1 MASEHGL
8 QHQVEVASP
17 ESPRAQSG
25 RANRHHPTHH
35 HGVFR
40 LRYGHPLPFGATVV
54 PGGINF
60 SVFSSHATGCT
71 LVLFEK
77 GAQRPFAEI
86 PFPQEF
92 RMGNVYAMTV
102 FDLDPAKIEYGFR
115 MDGPSSPKAGHRF
128 DVRNILLDPFAR
140 AVGGRET
147 FGAKPRSHDIFPHRG
162 RIPENNFDWEHDRPL
177 DLPVEQLVIYELHV
191 RGFTR
196 HDSSGVAQPGT
207 FDGLREKIPY
217 LKSLGI
223 NCIELMPI
231 FEFDEHENH
240 RSNPE
245 TGELLVNYWGYSTVA
260 FRAPKAGYAARGHE
274 GRETDELKEL
284 VKACHAEGIQ
294 VILDVVF
301 NHTAE
306 GDGNGPTISFRGLD
320 NKTYYLLG
328 PNGEYL
334 NFSGCGN
341 TLDCNHPVVR
351 DFVLDCLRYWAAEYH
366 IDGFR
371 FDLASVLGR
380 DSQGNPLPNPPLL
393 EAIAHD
399 PVLAHCELIA
409 EAWDAGGLYQV
420 GNFPNYG
427 RWMEWNG
434 KFRDAARRFLRG
446 DVNSVGEMVQ
456 RILGS
461 PDLYQAG
468 GRKPFASVNFIT
480 CHDGFTLADLFRYEK
495 KHNLTNGENNK
506 DGGDDNW
513 SWNCGVEG
521 TTEDAEINALRTR
534 CAKNAVALLLVSQG
548 VPMLYMG
555 DEMGRTQNGNNNTY
569 CHDKDWNWLDWRLA
583 GENEGLVRFVRLMID
598 FRRRHAG
605 LRRSDWFTG
614 KSEVLHGGIS
624 WHGVE
629 PGKPDWTEFS
639 HSLAFM
645 ITGGNARND
654 SSAGSFYAAFN
665 MHKEPLSF
673 ELPEAPKGTRWHLMA
688 DTSRPSPEDIREP
701 GRETLLPDGQPLV
714 LVPYST
720 ALCVARPA

>member
-1 MASEHGL
+1 
-8 QHQVEVASP
+8 
-17 ESPRAQSG
+17 
-25 RANRHHPTHH
+25 
-35 HGVFR
+35 VFR
-40 LRYGHPLPFGATVV
+40 LRYGHPLPFGATIV

-71 LVLFEK
+71 LVLFER

-86 PFPQEF
+86 PVPPEF
-92 RMGNVYAMTV
+92 RMGDVYAMTV
-102 FDLDPAKIEYGFR
+102 LDVDPHAIEYGFR
-115 MDGPSSPKAGHRF
+115 MDGPFNPKAGHRF
-128 DVRNILLDPFAR
+128 DKRHVLLDPFAR
-140 AVGGRET
+140 AVGGREK
-147 FGAKPRSHDIFPHRG
+147 FGAPARSRDIFPHRG

-177 DLPVEQLVIYELHV
+177 DIPVEQLVIYELHV

-196 HDSSGVAQPGT
+196 HPSSGVAAPGT

-217 LKSLGI
+217 LKSIGV
-223 NCIELMPI
+223 NCIELMPV
-231 FEFDEHENH
+231 FEFDEHENE
-240 RSNPE
+240 RTNPD
-245 TGELLVNYWGYSTVA
+245 TGEVLVNYWGYSTVA
-260 FRAPKAGYAARGHE
+260 FRAPKAGYAARGTA
-274 GRETDELKEL
+274 GREADELKDL

-420 GNFPNYG
+420 GNFPSYG

-446 DVNSVGEMVQ
+446 DDNSVGDMVQ

-461 PDLYQAG
+461 PDLYQAS
-468 GRKPFASVNFIT
+468 GRTPCASVNFIT
-480 CHDGFTLADLFRYEK
+480 CHDGFTLADLFSYEK
-495 KHNLTNGENNK
+495 KHNLSNGETNR

-513 SWNCGVEG
+513 SWNCGSEG
-521 TTEDAEINALRTR
+521 PTNDGQINALRLR
-534 CAKNAVALLLVSQG
+534 CAKNAIALLLISQG

-555 DEMGRTQNGNNNTY
+555 DEMGRTQDGNNNAY
-569 CHDKDWNWLDWRLA
+569 CHDTEWNWLDWALA
-583 GENEGLVRFVRLMID
+583 AKSNGLVRFVRLMIE
-598 FRRRHAG
+598 FRRQHAG

-614 KSEVLHGGIS
+614 KPDAPRAGIS
-624 WHGVE
+624 WHGVKPYE
-629 PGKPDWTEFS
+629 PDWSEHS

-645 ITGGNARND
+645 ISGGSSRED
-654 SSAGSFYAAFN
+654 ESAGSSFYAAFN
-665 MHKEPLSF
+665 MHKDPLPF
-673 ELPEAPKGTRWHLMA
+673 VLPAPPIGVHWHLMA
-688 DTSRPSPEDIREP
+688 DTSRPSPQDIHEAGSEP
-701 GRETLLPDGQPLV
+701 AMQPDAPVV
-714 LVPYST
+714 LAPFST
-720 ALCVARPA
+720 VLCVGQRR

>member
-1 MASEHGL
+1 
-8 QHQVEVASP
+8 
-17 ESPRAQSG
+17 
-25 RANRHHPTHH
+25 
-35 HGVFR
+35 VFR
-40 LRYGHPLPFGATVV
+40 LRYGRPLPFGANVV

-86 PFPQEF
+86 PFPREF

-102 FDLDPAKIEYGFR
+102 FDLDPSNIEYGFR
-115 MDGPSSPKAGHRF
+115 MDGPLNPKAGHRF

-140 AVGGRET
+140 AVGGREA
-147 FGAKPRSHDIFPHRG
+147 FGTQPSSHDIFPHRG

-177 DLPVEQLVIYELHV
+177 DIPVEQLVIYELHV

-196 HDSSGVAQPGT
+196 HHSSGVSAPGT

-217 LKSLGI
+217 LKSLGV

-231 FEFDEHENH
+231 FEFDEHENT

-245 TGELLVNYWGYSTVA
+245 TGELLTNYWGYSTVA
-260 FRAPKAGYAARGHE
+260 FRAPKAGFAARGNE
-274 GRETDELKEL
+274 GRETEELKQM

-306 GDGNGPTISFRGLD
+306 GDANGPTISFRGLD

-446 DVNSVGEMVQ
+446 DDNSVGEMVQ

-461 PDLYQAG
+461 PDLYQAS

-480 CHDGFTLADLFRYEK
+480 CHDGFTLADLFSYEK
-495 KHNLTNGENNK
+495 KHNLSNGEENK

-513 SWNCGVEG
+513 SWNCGAEG
-521 TTEDAEINALRTR
+521 PTNDAEINALRLR
-534 CAKNAVALLLVSQG
+534 CAKNAVTLLLVSQG

-555 DEMGRTQNGNNNTY
+555 DEMGRTQSGNNNAY
-569 CHDKDWNWLDWRLA
+569 CHDKEWNWLDWDLA
-583 GENEGLVRFVRLMID
+583 GKNDGLVRFVRLMID

-614 KSEVLHGGIS
+614 KSDVPHGGIS

-629 PGKPDWTEFS
+629 AGKPDWSEFS

-645 ITGGNARND
+645 ITAGAGWDD
-654 SSAGSFYAAFN
+654 SAAGSFYAAFN
-665 MHKEPLSF
+665 MHVEPLPF
-673 ELPEAPKGTRWHLMA
+673 ELPEAPGGTRWHLMA
-688 DTSRPSPEDIREP
+688 ETSRPSPEDIREP
-701 GRETLLPDGQPLV
+701 GHETLLPEGAPLV
-714 LVPYST
+714 LQPYST
-720 ALCVARPA
+720 ALCVARSV

>member
-1 MASEHGL
+1 M
-8 QHQVEVASP
+8 
-17 ESPRAQSG
+17 
-25 RANRHHPTHH
+25 
-35 HGVFR
+35 FR
-40 LRYGHPLPFGATVV
+40 LRYGHPLPFGANVV

-86 PFPQEF
+86 PFPREF

-102 FDLDPAKIEYGFR
+102 FDLDPSKIEYGFR
-115 MDGPSSPKAGHRF
+115 MDGPLNPKAGHRF

-140 AVGGRET
+140 AVGGREA
-147 FGAKPRSHDIFPHRG
+147 FGAQPSSHDIFPHRG

-177 DLPVEQLVIYELHV
+177 DIPVEQLVIYELHV

-196 HDSSGVAQPGT
+196 HDSSGVSAPGT

-217 LKSLGI
+217 LKSLGV

-231 FEFDEHENH
+231 FEFDEHENT

-245 TGELLVNYWGYSTVA
+245 TGELLTNYWGYSTVA
-260 FRAPKAGYAARGHE
+260 FRAPKAGFAARGNE
-274 GRETDELKEL
+274 GRETEELKQM

-306 GDGNGPTISFRGLD
+306 GDANGPTISFRGLD

-446 DVNSVGEMVQ
+446 DDNSVGEMVQ

-461 PDLYQAG
+461 PDLYQAS

-480 CHDGFTLADLFRYEK
+480 CHDGFTLADLFSYEK
-495 KHNLTNGENNK
+495 KHNLSNGEKNK

-521 TTEDAEINALRTR
+521 PTNDAEINALRLR

-555 DEMGRTQNGNNNTY
+555 DEMGRTQSGNNNAY
-569 CHDKDWNWLDWRLA
+569 CHDKDWNWLDWGLA
-583 GENEGLVRFVRLMID
+583 GQNEGLVRFVRLMID

-614 KSEVLHGGIS
+614 KSDVPHGGIS

-629 PGKPDWTEFS
+629 AGKPDWSEFS

-645 ITGGNARND
+645 ITAGAGRDD
-654 SSAGSFYAAFN
+654 SAAGSFYAAFN
-665 MHKEPLSF
+665 MHKEPLPF
-673 ELPEAPKGTRWHLMA
+673 ELPEAPGGTHWHLMA
-688 DTSRPSPEDIREP
+688 ETSRPSPEDIREP
-701 GRETLLPDGQPLV
+701 GHETLLPEGAPLV
-714 LVPYST
+714 LQPYST
-720 ALCVARPA
+720 ALCVARSV

>member
-1 MASEHGL
+1 M
-8 QHQVEVASP
+8 EVARP
-17 ESPRAQSG
+17 ESPGPQGERPHRQ
-25 RANRHHPTHH
+25 HPTHH

-40 LRYGHPLPFGATVV
+40 LRYGHPLPFGANVV

-71 LVLFEK
+71 LVLFET

-86 PFPQEF
+86 PFPREF

-102 FDLDPAKIEYGFR
+102 FDLDPSNIEYGFR
-115 MDGPSSPKAGHRF
+115 MDGPLNPKAGHRF
-128 DVRNILLDPFAR
+128 DARNILLDPFAC
-140 AVGGRET
+140 AVGGREK
-147 FGAKPRSHDIFPHRG
+147 FGAQPRSHDIFPHRG

-177 DLPVEQLVIYELHV
+177 DIPVEQLVIYELHV

-196 HDSSGVAQPGT
+196 HDSSGVSAPGT

-217 LKSLGI
+217 LKSLGV

-231 FEFDEHENH
+231 FEFDEHENT
-240 RSNPE
+240 RTNPE
-245 TGELLVNYWGYSTVA
+245 TGELLTNYWGYSTVA
-260 FRAPKAGYAARGHE
+260 FRAPKAGFAARGNE
-274 GRETDELKEL
+274 GRETEELKEM
-284 VKACHAEGIQ
+284 VKACHAEGVQ

-306 GDGNGPTISFRGLD
+306 GDANGPTISFRGLD

-446 DVNSVGEMVQ
+446 DDNSVGEMVQ

-461 PDLYQAG
+461 PDLYQAS

-480 CHDGFTLADLFRYEK
+480 CHDGFTLADLFSYEK
-495 KHNLTNGENNK
+495 KHNLSNGEKNK

-521 TTEDAEINALRTR
+521 PTNDAEINALRLR

-555 DEMGRTQNGNNNTY
+555 DEMGRTQNGNNNAY
-569 CHDKDWNWLDWRLA
+569 CHDKEWNWLDWGLA

-614 KSEVLHGGIS
+614 KSDVPHGGIS

-629 PGKPDWTEFS
+629 AGKPDWSEFS

-645 ITGGNARND
+645 ITAGAGRDD
-654 SSAGSFYAAFN
+654 SAACSFYAAFN
-665 MHKEPLSF
+665 MHKEPLPF
-673 ELPEAPKGTRWHLMA
+673 ELPEAPGGTRWHLMA

-701 GRETLLPDGQPLV
+701 GHETLLPEGAPLV
-714 LVPYST
+714 LQPYST
-720 ALCVARPA
+720 ALCVARSV

>member
-1 MASEHGL
+1 MEVDPPPAS
-8 QHQVEVASP
+8 APDAKDNKTKS
-17 ESPRAQSG
+17 R
-25 RANRHHPTHH
+25 PTHH

-54 PGGINF
+54 PGGGVNF
-60 SVFSSHATGCT
+60 SVFSSHASGCT
-71 LVLFEK
+71 LVLFER
-77 GAQRPFAEI
+77 GAQRPFAEV
-86 PFPQEF
+86 PFPPEF
-92 RMGNVYAMTV
+92 RMGDVYAMTV
-102 FDLDPAKIEYGFR
+102 FDLEPHNIEYGFR
-115 MDGPSSPKAGHRF
+115 MDGPFNPKAGHRF
-128 DVRNILLDPFAR
+128 DRRQVLLDPFAR
-140 AVGGRET
+140 AVGGREI
-147 FGAKPRSHDIFPHRG
+147 FGGAVRTHDIFPHRG
-162 RIPENNFDWEHDRPL
+162 RIPENDFDWEHDRPL

-196 HDSSGVAQPGT
+196 HPASGVKHPGT
-207 FDGLREKIPY
+207 FDGLREKIPH
-217 LKSLGI
+217 LKSLGV
-223 NCIELMPI
+223 NCIELMPV
-231 FEFDEHENH
+231 FEFDEHENYRAH
-240 RSNPE
+240 PE
-245 TGELLVNYWGYSTVA
+245 TGERLCNYWGYSTVG
-260 FRAPKAGYAARGHE
+260 FRAPKAGFAATGPHGGE
-274 GRETDELKEL
+274 VNELKRM

-306 GDGNGPTISFRGLD
+306 GDANGPTISFRGLD
-320 NKTYYLLG
+320 NKTYYLLS
-328 PNGEYL
+328 PNGDYL

-420 GNFPNYG
+420 GSFPSYG

-446 DVNSVGEMVQ
+446 DDNSVGEMVQ

-461 PDLYQAG
+461 PDLYEAS
-468 GRKPFASVNFIT
+468 GRKPFASVNFVT
-480 CHDGFTLADLFRYEK
+480 CHDGFTLADLFSYEK
-495 KHNLTNGENNK
+495 KHNLTNGEKNK

-521 TTEDAEINALRTR
+521 PTDDPDISELRLR
-534 CAKNAVALLLVSQG
+534 CAKNAIALLLVSQG
-548 VPMLYMG
+548 VPMLYRG
-555 DEMGRTQNGNNNTY
+555 DAMGRTQNGNTNAY
-569 CHDKDWNWLDWRLA
+569 CHAHEWNWLDWSLA
-583 GENEGLVRFVRLMID
+583 GKNEGLVRFVRMMID
-598 FRRRHAG
+598 FRRKHAG

-614 KSEVLHGGIS
+614 KSDAQRGAIT

-629 PGKPDWTEFS
+629 PDQPDWGEHS

-645 ITGGNARND
+645 ISGGGGRNED
-654 SSAGSFYAAFN
+654 KAGGAFYAAFN
-665 MHKEPLSF
+665 MHKESLPF
-673 ELPEAPKGTRWHLMA
+673 VLPEPPKGSHWHVLA
-688 DTSRPSPEDIREP
+688 DTSRPSPQDIHEAGREP
-701 GRETLLPDGQPLV
+701 ALQPKAPVVLPPH
-714 LVPYST
+714 T
-720 ALCVARPA
+720 TMLCVALHR

>member
-1 MASEHGL
+1 
-8 QHQVEVASP
+8 VEVTRPAASR
-17 ESPRAQSG
+17 ETSPSFAG
-25 RANRHHPTHH
+25 RKHHPTHH

-40 LRYGHPLPFGATVV
+40 LRYGHPLPFGASLV
-54 PGGINF
+54 PGGVNF

-86 PFPQEF
+86 PFPPEF
-92 RMGNVYAMTV
+92 RMGDVFAMMV
-102 FDLDPAKIEYGFR
+102 FDLDPLNIEYGYR
-115 MDGPSSPKAGHRF
+115 MDGPFNPHAGHRF
-128 DVRNILLDPFAR
+128 DRRHVLLDPFAR
-140 AVGGRET
+140 AVGGRAV
-147 FGAKPRSHDIFPHRG
+147 FGASDLARDIFPHRG
-162 RIPENNFDWEHDRPL
+162 RIPENNYDWEHDRPL
-177 DLPVEQLVIYELHV
+177 DLPVPELVIYEMHV
-191 RGFTR
+191 RGFTK
-196 HDSSGVAQPGT
+196 HSSAGVTAPGT

-217 LKSLGI
+217 LVSLGI
-223 NCIELMPI
+223 NCVELMPI
-231 FEFDEHENH
+231 FEFDEHENF
-240 RSNPE
+240 RTNPD
-245 TGELLVNYWGYSTVA
+245 TGDKLCNYWGYSTLA
-260 FRAPKAGYAARGHE
+260 FRAPKAGFAARGAHGQE
-274 GRETDELKEL
+274 VNELKDL
-284 VKACHAEGIQ
+284 VKALHSAGIQ

-306 GDGNGPTISFRGLD
+306 GDAAGPVISFRGLD
-320 NKTYYLLG
+320 NKTYYLLA
-328 PNGEYL
+328 PNGDYL

-393 EAIAHD
+393 ESIAHD

-446 DVNSVGEMVQ
+446 DDDSVGEMVQ

-461 PDLYQAG
+461 PDLYRES
-468 GRKPFASVNFIT
+468 GRQPAASVNFIT
-480 CHDGFTLADLFRYEK
+480 CHDGFTLADLFAYEK
-495 KHNLTNGENNK
+495 KHNLENGEANA

-521 TTEDAEINALRTR
+521 PTDDAEINELRLR
-534 CAKNAVALLLVSQG
+534 CAKNAMTLLLVSQG
-548 VPMLYMG
+548 VPMLNMG
-555 DEMGRTQNGNNNTY
+555 DEMGRTQRGNNNAY
-569 CHDKDWNWLDWRLA
+569 CHDTAWNWLDWDLA
-583 GENEGLVRFVRLMID
+583 QTNAGLLRYVRTLIA
-598 FRRRHAG
+598 FRRHHAS
-605 LRRSDWFTG
+605 LHRADWFTG
-614 KSEVLHGGIS
+614 EDCIGSGYPDIS

-629 PGKPDWTEFS
+629 PNQPDWGEHS

-645 ITGGNARND
+645 ICGQHNHALGG
-654 SSAGSFYAAFN
+654 SGEFFYAAFN
-665 MHKEPLSF
+665 MHTEALSF
-673 ELPEAPKGTRWHLMA
+673 ALPGLPRGWSWHLLA
-688 DTSRPSPEDIREP
+688 DTSRPSPEDIYEAGSEP
-701 GRETLLPDGQPLV
+701 RLGEAPMMTLIPKSCTLCVGREDL
-714 LVPYST
+714 
-720 ALCVARPA
+720 

>member
-1 MASEHGL
+1 
-8 QHQVEVASP
+8 
-17 ESPRAQSG
+17 
-25 RANRHHPTHH
+25 
-35 HGVFR
+35 VFR
-40 LRYGHPLPFGATVV
+40 LRYGHPLPFGATIV

-60 SVFSSHATGCT
+60 SVFSSHATDCT
-71 LVLFEK
+71 LVLFER

-86 PFPQEF
+86 PFPPEF
-92 RMGNVYAMTV
+92 RIGDVYAMTV
-102 FDLDPAKIEYGFR
+102 YDLDPHAIEYGFR
-115 MDGPSSPKAGHRF
+115 MDGPCNPKAGHRF
-128 DVRNILLDPFAR
+128 DRRAVLLDPFAR
-140 AVGGRET
+140 SIGGRET
-147 FGAKPRSHDIFPHRG
+147 FGSAVRTRDIFPHRG
-162 RIPENNFDWEHDRPL
+162 RIPENDFDWEHDRPL

-196 HDSSGVAQPGT
+196 HASSGVVHPGT
-207 FDGLREKIPY
+207 FDGLREKLPY

-240 RSNPE
+240 RANPD
-245 TGELLVNYWGYSTVA
+245 TGERLCNYWGYSTVG
-260 FRAPKAGYAARGHE
+260 FHAPKAGYAARGPE
-274 GRETDELKEL
+274 GREVDELKDL

-306 GDGNGPTISFRGLD
+306 GDERGPTISFRGLD
-320 NKTYYLLG
+320 NKTYYLLA
-328 PNGEYL
+328 PNGDYL

-393 EAIAHD
+393 ESIAHD

-420 GNFPNYG
+420 GNFPDYG

-446 DVNSVGEMVQ
+446 DDNSVGEMIQ

-461 PDLYQAG
+461 PDLYQAS

-480 CHDGFTLADLFRYEK
+480 CHDGFTLADLFAYEQK
-495 KHNLTNGENNK
+495 RNLNNGENNR
-506 DGGDDNW
+506 DGGDDNL
-513 SWNCGVEG
+513 SWNCGVDG
-521 TTEDAEINALRTR
+521 PTDDPEINALRLR

-555 DEMGRTQNGNNNTY
+555 DEMGRTQAGNNNTY
-569 CHDKDWNWLDWRLA
+569 CHDTDWNWLDWELA
-583 GENEGLVRFVRLMID
+583 EKNGGLVRFVRLMID

-605 LRRSDWFTG
+605 LRRDDWFSGKTG
-614 KSEVLHGGIS
+614 AKQTGIS

-629 PGKPDWTEFS
+629 PEHPDWGEHS

-645 ITGGNARND
+645 ITGGSGRGEEDAPG
-654 SSAGSFYAAFN
+654 AFYAAFN
-665 MHKEPLSF
+665 MHREPLRF
-673 ELPEAPKGTRWHLMA
+673 VLPTLPHGMHWHLMA
-688 DTSRPSPEDIREP
+688 ETSKPSPQDIHEP
-701 GRETLLPDGQPLV
+701 GSEPALEPGAPLV
-714 LVPYST
+714 LLPFSAT
-720 ALCVARPA
+720 LCVGRMA